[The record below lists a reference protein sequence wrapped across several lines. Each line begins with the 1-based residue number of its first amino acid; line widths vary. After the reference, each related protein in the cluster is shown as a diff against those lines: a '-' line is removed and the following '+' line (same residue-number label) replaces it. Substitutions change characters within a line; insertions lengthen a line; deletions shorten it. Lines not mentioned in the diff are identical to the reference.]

1 MPRVQSH
8 PGPYVRV
15 RAVTP
20 AGDTAGR
27 SAPARGWSAP
37 SNEATTLILVRHG
50 VTGLTERKAFSG
62 SGGEDPELTAAGHE
76 QAVRAADWLA
86 ARGEVDAV
94 VTSPLRRTRQTAEHV
109 AGRFGVR
116 ALVEEDLMETSFGD
130 WDGFTFGEIRER
142 WPAELTAWLASTD
155 IAPPGGESFEEV
167 ATRVERAR
175 ERLVSRFAGQT
186 VVVVTHVSPI
196 KLLVARALGAPIR
209 SVYAMELAPASISTV
224 AWWRDGNAS
233 LRAFNAVP

>member
-1 MPRVQSH
+1 MTR
-8 PGPYVRV
+8 
-15 RAVTP
+15 
-20 AGDTAGR
+20 AGDTAGQG
-27 SAPARGWSAP
+27 APAQGWSAP
-37 SNEATTLILVRHG
+37 SDQATTLILVRHG

-62 SGGEDPELTAAGHE
+62 SGGQDPELTEAGHE
-76 QAVRAADWLA
+76 QAERAADWLA
-86 ARGEVDAV
+86 ARGGIGAV
-94 VTSPLRRTRQTAEHV
+94 VTSPLLRTRQTAEHV

-116 ALVEEDLMETSFGD
+116 AQVEDDLMETSFGD
-130 WDGFTFGEIRER
+130 WDGLTFGEIRER
-142 WPAELTAWLASTD
+142 WPEELTAWLGSTA

-175 ERLVSRFAGQT
+175 ELLVSQYAGQT

-196 KLLVARALGAPIR
+196 KLLVARALGAPVA

-233 LRAFNAVP
+233 LRSFNAVP